1 MAESQYSY
9 GTSIL
14 TSKTPQEAAAI
25 LPSSINATQGLLENN
40 LLGWFNEYTQLLQRH
55 NQALNQ
61 LLQNGSKIFGQ
72 QQNKEYEGFHKV
84 WNCLLSSLQVEI
96 HSNETLF
103 KNLKLEAIGPLKDV
117 FQKDVRYS
125 ELLVNS
131 QELQEISGDLSRNG
145 SNAEMQW
152 NMKAPQI
159 FDNFEN
165 FKKFETQLLF
175 DVSYSLLNGLN
186 TKYTKNLSN
195 NENSVN
201 YVLNGYKIDTEMASY
216 LQYLLQKKDF
226 APASLAPLGVGAPG
240 SRTNPRQSRQV
251 SHSDLNSMNS
261 SATSGSANTSLK
273 KPSKLKSKMGS
284 IFGRKNKLKRTSG
297 LGSGTIPET
306 ESVTSSVNNNARL
319 NKSTD
324 SIDNLAQNNVN
335 RTSSVRDSRRTSEL
349 DPSVRQSFDAQQYQ
363 ESPLEHQQVP
373 QQRVPQQ
380 QVPQQQ
386 VPQQQ
391 VPQQQV
397 PQQRVPQQQV
407 PQQKVPQQQVP
418 QQQVQKQQVQQPQ
431 IASLNAAPLTP
442 KPISE
447 NRQVADS
454 PNIVKYESE
463 TSDDDFED
471 PNNKGNRLSMLQRHS
486 LSGPENGSPSVD
498 RFSNETDPQYQQQ
511 GQEPSGL
518 LSVGQHDN
526 GRHAGRLSQS
536 SAGKYSFEAG
546 DEENSMNATPKQQ
559 QNIFEEKVGEL
570 NINDNSGSSSNNHFL
585 RNAAVASGAGIAGAA
600 AMGNMH
606 GHNQQQEQPQ
616 QEQQYQQ
623 QSPQQFQQYEPHQ
636 QDQYEY
642 YPEQYQDTQQY
653 QQPSFQS
660 QRENQ
665 EAQLFM
671 AQQQSESQYLQ
682 ENQQSTDLL
691 QQKGSGLPPPPP
703 KARKVLHRESSL
715 RNQSASSP
723 RDAPSLVSVPSNS
736 TDSRANRRDIHS
748 QMFHNLP
755 NARASVLQQPTLVS
769 QDTGNSL
776 LRNSDYFKHFDSTSY
791 VESNGLNSSIAEVIN
806 VNIKNDKLM
815 KSQLIGEIAFNY
827 KKQLNEQIEPIIVR
841 IPNQFDKIIL
851 NNTYIEKLNN
861 EEFNINPELIV
872 SKTLGGMKYLKS
884 ITFEEVPILIQPIWK
899 FEDHQSSL
907 MISLKLNPNYSNNLV
922 INNLVISVALD
933 PSCKTINASSRPQGS
948 FNKDKNRITWRYTQ
962 PLNLSTNNLEEKL
975 IARFATNGIGSEHES
990 GIQVK
995 FSIHDPPHQPN
1006 ILNSRNEPI
1015 PCVKNLIT
1023 GSYSSHS

>member
-25 LPSSINATQGLLENN
+25 IPSSINATQGLLEKN
-40 LLGWFNEYTQLLQRH
+40 LLGFFNEYTQLLQRN

-84 WNCLLSSLQVEI
+84 WNCLLSSIQVEI

-131 QELQEISGDLSRNG
+131 QELQEISSDLSHNS

-186 TKYTKNLSN
+186 TKYSKNLSN

-201 YVLNGYKIDTEMASY
+201 YVLNGYKIDTEMANY
-216 LQYLLQKKDF
+216 LEYVLQKKDF
-226 APASLAPLGVGAPG
+226 VTTAPG
-240 SRTNPRQSRQV
+240 SSAAGTASVSKTNSRQSRQV

-261 SATSGSANTSLK
+261 SATLGSASTNLK

-297 LGSGTIPET
+297 LGGGTIPET
-306 ESVTSSVNNNARL
+306 ESVTSSVNTNPRL

-324 SIDNLAQNNVN
+324 SIDHLAQNNVN
-335 RTSSVRDSRRTSEL
+335 RTTSVRDSRRPSEL
-349 DPSVRQSFDAQQYQ
+349 ELQAVQPSSSEQYQ
-363 ESPLEHQQVP
+363 EGPLQQQPVQ
-373 QQRVPQQ
+373 QQRGDPRSQHQLIPQQ
-380 QVPQQQ
+380 QVPHEQI
-386 VPQQQ
+386 
-391 VPQQQV
+391 
-397 PQQRVPQQQV
+397 
-407 PQQKVPQQQVP
+407 
-418 QQQVQKQQVQQPQ
+418 QKQQVQQPQ
-431 IASLNAAPLTP
+431 LASLNAAPLTP
-442 KPISE
+442 KPISD
-447 NRQVADS
+447 NNQVVDS
-454 PNIVKYESE
+454 PNVVKYDSE
-463 TSDDDFED
+463 TSDDEFED

-486 LSGPENGSPSVD
+486 LGGPENGSPIVGS
-498 RFSNETDPQYQQQ
+498 FPNESDTQSQQQ
-511 GQEPSGL
+511 EQSGL
-518 LSVGQHDN
+518 LGVGQHGN
-526 GRHAGRLSQS
+526 ERHTGRLSQS

-546 DEENSMNATPKQQ
+546 DEENSMTPKQQ
-559 QNIFEEKVGEL
+559 ENIFEDKVGEL
-570 NINDNSGSSSNNHFL
+570 NVNDNAGSNVDNHFL
-585 RNAAVASGAGIAGAA
+585 RNAAVASGAGIAGAGA
-600 AMGNMH
+600 AVGNMY
-606 GHNQQQEQPQ
+606 GHHQQQKQPQ
-616 QEQQYQQ
+616 QEQTL
-623 QSPQQFQQYEPHQ
+623 PQQFQQQHEQHEQ
-636 QDQYEY
+636 QQNSYEY
-642 YPEQYQDTQQY
+642 PQEKSQYQDSQQY
-653 QQPSFQS
+653 QQPSLQN
-660 QRENQ
+660 QGHLENQ
-665 EAQLFM
+665 EFQQFIP
-671 AQQQSESQYLQ
+671 QQQNQQELKQESQQYS
-682 ENQQSTDLL
+682 ELL

-715 RNQSASSP
+715 RNQNTSSP
-723 RDAPSLVSVPSNS
+723 KDAPSLVSVPSNS
-736 TDSRANRRDIHS
+736 TDSRTNRRDIHS

-755 NARASVLQQPTLVS
+755 NARASVIQQPTLVS

-776 LRNSDYFKHFDSTSY
+776 LRNSDYFKHFDSSNY

-806 VNIKNDKLM
+806 VNIKNDQLV
-815 KSQLIGEIAFNY
+815 KSQIIGEIAFNY
-827 KKQLNEQIEPIIVR
+827 KKQIDEQIEPILIR

-851 NNTYIEKLNN
+851 NNTYIEKLSN

-872 SKTLGGMKYLKS
+872 SKTLGGMKYLKN
-884 ITFEEVPILIQPIWK
+884 ITFEEVPILILQIWK
-899 FEDHQSSL
+899 FESHQSSL
-907 MISLKLNPNYSNNLV
+907 MISLKLNPNYSSSLV

-933 PSCKTINASSRPQGS
+933 SSCETLNASSRPQGS

-962 PLNLSTNNLEEKL
+962 PLNLSTSNLEEKL

-1006 ILNSRNEPI
+1006 ILNYRNEPI

-1023 GSYSSHS
+1023 GSYSGHS

>member
-40 LLGWFNEYTQLLQRH
+40 LLGWFNEYTQVLQRN

-72 QQNKEYEGFHKV
+72 QQNKEYEGFHKI

-96 HSNETLF
+96 HSNEALF
-103 KNLKLEAIGPLKDV
+103 KSLKLEAIGPLKDV

-131 QELQEISGDLSRNG
+131 QELQEISSDLSSSG

-165 FKKFETQLLF
+165 FKKFEAQLLF

-201 YVLNGYKIDTEMASY
+201 YVLNGYKIDTEMTSY

-226 APASLAPLGVGAPG
+226 SPASLAPLGGVPG
-240 SRTNPRQSRQV
+240 SRINPRQSRQV

-261 SATSGSANTSLK
+261 SATSGSANTNLK

-297 LGSGTIPET
+297 LGGGTIPET
-306 ESVTSSVNNNARL
+306 ESITSSVNNNARL

-335 RTSSVRDSRRTSEL
+335 RTSSVRDSRRLSEL
-349 DPSVRQSFDAQQYQ
+349 DPNTAQPHSSQQYQ
-363 ESPLEHQQVP
+363 EKPIQQ
-373 QQRVPQQ
+373 QQQQ
-380 QVPQQQ
+380 QQQPIQKVIDPRSQLQVPQQQ
-386 VPQQQ
+386 VQ
-391 VPQQQV
+391 
-397 PQQRVPQQQV
+397 
-407 PQQKVPQQQVP
+407 

-431 IASLNAAPLTP
+431 MASLNTAPLTP

-447 NRQVADS
+447 NHQVADS
-454 PNIVKYESE
+454 PNVVKYESG

-486 LSGPENGSPSVD
+486 LGGPENGSPSVD
-498 RFSNETDPQYQQQ
+498 RFPNETETQYQQQ
-511 GQEPSGL
+511 AQDPSGL

-559 QNIFEEKVGEL
+559 ENIFEEKVGEL
-570 NINDNSGSSSNNHFL
+570 NIDDNSGSNGNNHFL
-585 RNAAVASGAGIAGAA
+585 RDAAVASGAGIAGAA
-600 AMGNMH
+600 TMGSMYH
-606 GHNQQQEQPQ
+606 HQQQEQPQ
-616 QEQQYQQ
+616 QEQALQQNQQQQTPQ
-623 QSPQQFQQYEPHQ
+623 QSPQQFQQYEPQ
-636 QDQYEY
+636 EQDQYEY
-642 YPEQYQDTQQY
+642 PPEQYQNTQQY
-653 QQPSFQS
+653 QQPSFQR
-660 QRENQ
+660 QQENQ
-665 EAQLFM
+665 EAQQFIP
-671 AQQQSESQYLQ
+671 QQQKQPPQYQQ
-682 ENQQSTDLL
+682 ENQQNAELL

-703 KARKVLHRESSL
+703 KARKVLHREPSL
-715 RNQSASSP
+715 RNQGTSSP
-723 RDAPSLVSVPSNS
+723 KDVPSLVSVPSNS

-755 NARASVLQQPTLVS
+755 NARASVIQQPTLVS

-806 VNIKNDKLM
+806 VNIKNDQLM
-815 KSQLIGEIAFNY
+815 KSQIIGEIAFNY
-827 KKQLNEQIEPIIVR
+827 KKQLNEQIEPIIIR

-851 NNTYIEKLNN
+851 NNTYIEKLSN

-884 ITFEEVPILIQPIWK
+884 ITFEEVPVLIQQIWK
-899 FEDHQSSL
+899 FENHQSSL
-907 MISLKLNPNYSNNLV
+907 MISLKLNPNYSSNLV
-922 INNLVISVALD
+922 LNNLVISVALD
-933 PSCKTINASSRPQGS
+933 SSCETINASSRPQGS

-975 IARFATNGIGSEHES
+975 IARFATNGVGSEHES

-995 FSIHDPPHQPN
+995 FSIHDPPHQSN
-1006 ILNSRNEPI
+1006 ILNYRNEPI